1 MFMKGHDAK
10 KYMPNLDY
18 NKVWKTVEGGTPVLR
33 CFANAEKYASKRN
46 PKEVAISFGNL
57 GDAVVEPLRGYPG
70 YTPISK
76 DELPIPERRGF
87 IFNGWHHHNPDGAE
101 FELTLFPNYDITL
114 YANWT
119 EVGFT
124 QNFDREL
131 DERYDY
137 NEGIEIYKP
146 GIAGYNTK
154 FVHSG
159 WRSLHTLKDSKV
171 DPEFLV
177 SYEDRLLVGY
187 EYEISFWMTT
197 DEEGTSGKIYF
208 EHANYGDVNDE
219 IVGYEEALT
228 FTGLKAGEW
237 KQYKVKIVANAPYLV
252 VRVEK
257 GTSLFFED
265 FEAIPTGAKGELG
278 NLLGYNPNAVGG
290 EPGAGRAPWVV
301 AIVIGGGVVV
311 LGGGAAAGIF
321 FLRRKK
327 A

>member
-1 MFMKGHDAK
+1 MA
-10 KYMPNLDY
+10 
-18 NKVWKTVEGGTPVLR
+18 
-33 CFANAEKYASKRN
+33 
-46 PKEVAISFGNL
+46 
-57 GDAVVEPLRGYPG
+57 G
-70 YTPISK
+70 YTPPKIEDAPKS
-76 DELPIPERRGF
+76 F
-87 IFNGWHHHNPDGAE
+87 IG
-101 FELTLFPNYDITL
+101 
-114 YANWT
+114 
-119 EVGFT
+119 VGT
-124 QNFDREL
+124 REL
-131 DERYDY
+131 VIAAAGVILAVLVYLSDMFAPLKIGLAIICAGIGVGIAFGRDPKTGRKFEEMIAQILMFYGRDKFHQKGIDHVEKYDY
-137 NEGIEIYKP
+137 NEGSEIYKP

-290 EPGAGRAPWVV
+290 EPGAGLAPWVV